1 MPTDLKIHFWGF
13 ILISKKYSLD
23 ELTGFLKDAG
33 CSERVIE
40 HCLAVRNLS
49 VKYACEIPDAD
60 PDLVEAGAVL
70 HDIGRSV
77 THDIS
82 HAQVGADICRKLG
95 FSEDICLIV
104 ERHIGAGLP
113 AAECAEYGLD
123 AHDCIPLTLEEKIVA
138 HCDNLVKGADV
149 ITIGERMSLAL
160 KSGLRTEARERIAR
174 LSDEI
179 EGLRTLRSE
188 KKQ

>member
-1 MPTDLKIHFWGF
+1 MPTDFKIHFWGF
-13 ILISKKYSLD
+13 ILISKKFSLD

-49 VKYACEIPDAD
+49 VKYAREIPDAD
-60 PDLVEAGAVL
+60 LNLVEAGAVL

-77 THDIS
+77 THGIA
-82 HAQVGADICRKLG
+82 HAQIGADICRKLG
-95 FSEDICLIV
+95 FSEDVCLIV

-113 AAECAEYGLD
+113 AAECAELGLD

-138 HCDNLVKGADV
+138 HCDNLVKGANV
-149 ITIGERMSLAL
+149 ISIGERMSLAE
-160 KSGLRTEARERIAR
+160 KSGLSEKARERIAK

-179 EGLRTLRSE
+179 EGLRALRSE
-188 KKQ
+188 KM